1 MLYID
6 VSTGVI
12 DVSGGVIDVSGGV
25 IDVSGGVIA
34 LSLQENSV
42 RRIATHNRKID
53 VFFILII
60 LLLKICLIR
69 Y

>member
-1 MLYID
+1 
-6 VSTGVI
+6 VSSGVI
-12 DVSGGVIDVSGGV
+12 DVSGGVIDA
-25 IDVSGGVIA
+25 SGGVIA

-60 LLLKICLIR
+60 LILLLKIFLIR
-69 Y
+69 N

>member
-1 MLYID
+1 
-6 VSTGVI
+6 
-12 DVSGGVIDVSGGV
+12 VSGGVIDVSGGV

-60 LLLKICLIR
+60 LLLKISLIR
-69 Y
+69 N

>member
-1 MLYID
+1 
-6 VSTGVI
+6 
-12 DVSGGVIDVSGGV
+12 VSGGVIDVSGGV
-25 IDVSGGVIA
+25 IDVSGGVSA
-34 LSLQENSV
+34 LSLQANSV

-69 Y
+69 H

>member
-1 MLYID
+1 

-12 DVSGGVIDVSGGV
+12 DVSGGVIDVSGGM

-42 RRIATHNRKID
+42 RRIATYNRKID

-60 LLLKICLIR
+60 ILLKIYLIR
-69 Y
+69 N